1 MPVPR
6 ELLEVMACPKCHGD
20 LKERGMFLIC
30 EKCKIAYPVLKDAI
44 PDMLEE
50 DAWELEK
57 AEKAGFKHDLK
68 L

>member
-6 ELLEVMACPKCHGD
+6 ELLEVMACPKCQGD
-20 LKERGMFLIC
+20 LEERGMFLIC
-30 EKCKIAYPVLKDAI
+30 KKCKVAYPVLKDTI